1 MAITLT
7 EDDVKA
13 LNKHIDGVLTLFQR
27 GDIEQF
33 KARAEL
39 EHLVTLAANDDAG
52 LHGFLRAGIDPEVID
67 GDNAEEIDDSVLSPS
82 RY

>member
-1 MAITLT
+1 MAITLS

-13 LNKHIDGVLTLFQR
+13 LNKHIDGVLALFQR
-27 GDIEQF
+27 GEIDQF

-39 EHLVTLAANDDAG
+39 EHLVTLAANDDTE

-67 GDNAEEIDDSVLSPS
+67 GDNAEEVEDGVLAGS

>member
-1 MAITLT
+1 MAITLS

-13 LNKHIDGVLTLFQR
+13 LNKHIDGVLALFQR
-27 GDIEQF
+27 GEIDQF

-39 EHLVTLAANDDAG
+39 EHLVTLAANDDTE

-67 GDNAEEIDDSVLSPS
+67 GDNAEEVEDGVMAGS

>member
-1 MAITLT
+1 MAITLN

-13 LNKHIDGVLTLFQR
+13 LNTHIDGVLTLFQR
-27 GDIEQF
+27 GEIEQF

-39 EHLVTLAANDDAG
+39 EHLVTLAANDDAE

-67 GDNAEEIDDSVLSPS
+67 GDNADEVEDGMPVSSS
-82 RY
+82 Y

>member
-13 LNKHIDGVLTLFQR
+13 LNKHIDGVLTLLQR
-27 GDIEQF
+27 GEIELF

-39 EHLVTLAANDDAG
+39 EHLVTLAASDDPD
-52 LHGFLRAGIDPEVID
+52 LHGFLRAGIDPEIID
-67 GDNAEEIDDSVLSPS
+67 GDNADEADKSVLTDS

>member
-13 LNKHIDGVLTLFQR
+13 LNKHIDGVLTLLQR
-27 GDIEQF
+27 GEIEPF
-33 KARAEL
+33 KARADL
-39 EHLVTLAANDDAG
+39 EHLVTLAANDDPE
-52 LHGFLRAGIDPEVID
+52 LHGFLRAGIDPEIID
-67 GDNAEEIDDSVLSPS
+67 GDNADGVDDGLLAGS